1 MPEIGREYT
10 FDGNVLVR
18 FLSPVKNYS
27 DANENSIVVQ
37 LAYGKNRFLF
47 MGDAEEKAERD
58 ILAAGYDLECDV
70 LKLGHHG
77 SYTATSLDFLR
88 RADPVYGVISCGRD
102 NSYGHPH
109 AETLAKL
116 EDEDVQVYRTDTMG
130 TIRAVS
136 DGKNVSLYTDQD
148 SR

>member
-1 MPEIGREYT
+1 M
-10 FDGNVLVR
+10 
-18 FLSPVKNYS
+18 
-27 DANENSIVVQ
+27 
-37 LAYGKNRFLF
+37 
-47 MGDAEEKAERD
+47 
-58 ILAAGYDLECDV
+58 
-70 LKLGHHG
+70 
-77 SYTATSLDFLR
+77 
-88 RADPVYGVISCGRD
+88 ISCGRD